1 MSTEISDGKPT
12 SY

>member
-1 MSTEISDGKPT
+1 MSREISDGKPT